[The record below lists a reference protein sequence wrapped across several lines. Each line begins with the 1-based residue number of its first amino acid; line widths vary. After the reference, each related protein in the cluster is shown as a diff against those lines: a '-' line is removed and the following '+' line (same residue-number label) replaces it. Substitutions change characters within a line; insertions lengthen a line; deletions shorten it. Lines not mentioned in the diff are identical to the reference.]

1 MKLLMKSVERRLFT
15 SMASLFVGAGC
26 QLWAQVPEGGWVSQ
40 EHHTFAMYHSQG
52 LLPVSLANL
61 GPNSAWD
68 GLAVDH
74 RGIAYSLESGAL
86 LRILYDSQ
94 LPSPNELFGEFPGI
108 PYTNEPTTFHPPGA
122 HMVATRE
129 ELWMLEAVG
138 VLKHVPLAVNGHSV
152 TTVASI
158 LPASRQGSR
167 CTTTCTNGRD
177 LFVGILTPSF
187 VSEVWALDL
196 RVPLQPMRHVATMPS
211 SQSYQI
217 SLVLRRDGNLLA
229 MALDGLYAVDVGS
242 GQVSFVCPR
251 PQSYYFSILQGQTPQ
266 YLSDANIRL
275 AYDPWT
281 DVVAMSP
288 PWLVDTTIIYQRN
301 MQSSGGF
308 TFAFGNGFFGGLRKI
323 VSASEQPFE
332 SYGQGCSNSLALE
345 PRMAWQGL
353 PSRGQSFGLS
363 VRDAEPAGV
372 AVFWIGVSDRLWPGL
387 GPLPFDVSAHGAPG
401 CQIHASGDM
410 SYLAGVDVAGRSS
423 ITVPIPITPA
433 LNGLEVFAQSASTSS
448 VNALGFVASD
458 AVAIRIR

>member
-1 MKLLMKSVERRLFT
+1 MNIPMKSVERGLFT
-15 SMASLFVGAGC
+15 SLASLFVSAGC
-26 QLWAQVPEGGWVSQ
+26 DVWAQVPEGGWVSQ
-40 EHHTFAMYHSQG
+40 ETHSWVNYHSQN
-52 LLPVSLANL
+52 LMPVT
-61 GPNSAWD
+61 SAAISRNAVWD

-74 RGIAYSLESGAL
+74 RGIIYSIDSYAL
-86 LRILYDSQ
+86 WRVWYDAQQPYYQ
-94 LPSPNELFGEFPGI
+94 LIVEFPGI
-108 PYTNEPTTFHPPGA
+108 PYTNEPTPFHPLGA

-138 VLKHVPLAVNGHSV
+138 VLKHIPLAYSGHSV
-152 TTVASI
+152 ATVANI

-167 CTTTCTNGRD
+167 CTTTCTNGRE

-196 RVPLQPMRHVATMPS
+196 RAPLQPMRHVATIPS
-211 SQSYQI
+211 LQSYQI

-242 GQVSFVCPR
+242 GQVSFVCSR

-332 SYGQGCSNSLALE
+332 SFGQGCSNSQALE

-372 AVFWIGVSDRLWPGL
+372 AVFWIGASDRLWPGL

-401 CQIHASGDM
+401 CRIHASGDM
-410 SYLAGVDVAGRSS
+410 SYLAAVDGAGRSGIS
-423 ITVPIPITPA
+423 VPIPVTPA
-433 LNGLEVFAQSASTSS
+433 LNGMEVFAQSASTSG